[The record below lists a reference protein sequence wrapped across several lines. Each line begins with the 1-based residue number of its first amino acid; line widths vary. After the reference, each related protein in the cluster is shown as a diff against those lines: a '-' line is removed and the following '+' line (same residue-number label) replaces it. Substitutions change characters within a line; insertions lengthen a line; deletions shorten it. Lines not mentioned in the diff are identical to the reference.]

1 MRPSTVFGL
10 LAIAAPVLAQYTID
24 PESVDQALRD
34 KWCADQIVQCPL
46 ICLQLPGITDPEEP
60 ITNECD
66 SDALTY
72 DCVCSNNV
80 SPNVTQYSQTIPF
93 YVCQEWGNQCVLN
106 CGQDNTCSNDCRAKH
121 PCGAQDPKRVN
132 VTSTRTSATASAT
145 DAEGSALPTA
155 GFAGATS
162 APKGKGAAS
171 SMLNL
176 GQSYGLAVVFA
187 GIFAG
192 FALVL

>member
-1 MRPSTVFGL
+1 MRTSTVFGL
-10 LAIAAPVLAQYTID
+10 LVIAAPALAQYSID
-24 PESVDQALRD
+24 PESVNEALRD
-34 KWCADQIVQCPL
+34 KWCDDQTVQCPL

-60 ITNECD
+60 ISNDCD
-66 SDALTY
+66 PATLQY
-72 DCVCSNNV
+72 ECVCSNNV
-80 SPNVTQYSQTIPF
+80 SPNVTEYSQTIPF
-93 YVCQEWGNQCVLN
+93 YICQEWGNQCVKA
-106 CGQDNTCSNDCRAKH
+106 CGQDNTCSDNCRANH
-121 PCGAQDPKRVN
+121 PCGAQNPKRVN
-132 VTSTRTSATASAT
+132 STSTSSAATASAT
-145 DAEGSALPTA
+145 DAAGSAPPTA